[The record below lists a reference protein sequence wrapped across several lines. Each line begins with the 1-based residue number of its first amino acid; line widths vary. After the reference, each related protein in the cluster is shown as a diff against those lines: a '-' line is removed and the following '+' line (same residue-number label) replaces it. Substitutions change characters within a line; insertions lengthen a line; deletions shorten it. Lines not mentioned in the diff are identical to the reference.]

1 MEVQE
6 GGGVPLA
13 ALRGFYGIDWPPE
26 LPAGRLFAGAAQP
39 AQRAPGRYPG
49 ISTVRLSG
57 PLRIFAYNVSP
68 G

>member
-26 LPAGRLFAGAAQP
+26 LPAGRLFVGAAQP
-39 AQRAPGRYPG
+39 AQRTPGRYPE
-49 ISTVRLSG
+49 I
-57 PLRIFAYNVSP
+57 
-68 G
+68 